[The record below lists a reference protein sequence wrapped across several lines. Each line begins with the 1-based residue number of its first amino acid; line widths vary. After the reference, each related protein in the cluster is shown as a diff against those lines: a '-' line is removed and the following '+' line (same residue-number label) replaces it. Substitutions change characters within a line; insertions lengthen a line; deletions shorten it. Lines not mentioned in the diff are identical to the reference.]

1 MHGLSPAVESNSY
14 SLVAVL
20 GFLIVVSALEAVQ
33 LPGCGSLLM
42 TVSLIVTVQWDIGNQ
57 DPMATIRIK
66 EDRWHEDSSSFQ
78 SLRKGLHSAF
88 TCVLN

>member
-1 MHGLSPAVESNSY
+1 VHGLSPAVESNSY

-42 TVSLIVTVQWDIGNQ
+42 TVSLIVTVQWD
-57 DPMATIRIK
+57 
-66 EDRWHEDSSSFQ
+66 S
-78 SLRKGLHSAF
+78 
-88 TCVLN
+88 